1 MKKEFVIRGQ
11 TASGET
17 EVLNFSGYKPGYAY
31 KLVEFDL
38 YPSTNVGQALIE
50 MTASITAGKTAIPPT
65 DVNFND
71 EGLIATAL
79 FVSNTS
85 GGTIPGDFYKSVIND
100 TFLITQN
107 LILMV
112 QAGAGSSADP
122 INWQCRFVSVKMSG
136 PEEASVNYKQFA
148 ISDE

>member
-1 MKKEFVIRGQ
+1 MRKEFVMRGQ

-31 KLVEFDL
+31 RMTEFQL
-38 YPSTNVGQALIE
+38 YPSTNIAGNNDELVG
-50 MTASITAGKTAIPPT
+50 SITAGKTAVAPT

-71 EGLIATAL
+71 EGLIASAISSIRDHLPVVAT
-79 FVSNTS
+79 
-85 GGTIPGDFYKSVIND
+85 YSVIND

-112 QAGAGSSADP
+112 QDQSGGDP
-122 INWQCRFVSVKMSG
+122 VNWQCRFVAEKMNDS
-136 PEEASVNYKQFA
+136 ETAVANFRQFT

>member
-1 MKKEFVIRGQ
+1 MRKEFVMRGQ

-31 KLVEFDL
+31 KMTEFQI
-38 YPSTNVGQALIE
+38 YPSTGIGSGNFEGA
-50 MTASITAGKTAIPPT
+50 ASITAGKTAIAPT
-65 DVNFND
+65 DPNFND
-71 EGLIATAL
+71 EAL
-79 FVSNTS
+79 LAVASLRMAASINTPTYPNS
-85 GGTIPGDFYKSVIND
+85 IIND

-112 QAGAGSSADP
+112 IESEAGTP
-122 INWQCRFVSVKMSG
+122 VNWQCRFESVKMTG
-136 PEEASVNYKQFA
+136 PEQAAVNYKQFA